1 MDIFLLYNV
10 YGGYMRLDNKGFTLV
25 EVIAVVA
32 IITILSVVVV
42 PSVLNSIN
50 NGKQK
55 SYEVLVGDIKIA
67 AKELYEEVYSNELL
81 GDTSKL
87 YQYSY
92 KDNNIVKESEIVIQ
106 NDNSIVV
113 NLQTLVSNGFLSGS
127 TDGNK
132 QKVILNV
139 REDNANMS
147 NCSIK
152 IVRDVN
158 SFSNKVSYKVSAI
171 NEIKNSKGKN
181 ICPTNS
187 EYDKGVS

>member
-1 MDIFLLYNV
+1 M
-10 YGGYMRLDNKGFTLV
+10 
-25 EVIAVVA
+25 
-32 IITILSVVVV
+32 
-42 PSVLNSIN
+42 
-50 NGKQK
+50 
-55 SYEVLVGDIKIA
+55 
-67 AKELYEEVYSNELL
+67 
-81 GDTSKL
+81 

-139 REDNANMS
+139 REDNANMG

-158 SFSNKVSYKVSAI
+158 SSSNKVSYKVSAI
-171 NEIKNSKGKN
+171 NEIKNSNEKN
-181 ICPTNS
+181 ICPTQD